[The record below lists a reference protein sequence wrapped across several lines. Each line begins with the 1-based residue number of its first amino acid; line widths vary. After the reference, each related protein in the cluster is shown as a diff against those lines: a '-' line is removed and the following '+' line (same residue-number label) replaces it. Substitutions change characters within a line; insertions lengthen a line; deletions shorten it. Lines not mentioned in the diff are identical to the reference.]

1 MHNIKI
7 LLRFVSKFTIMKL
20 SAKDTVCYN
29 IKFAWHAISR
39 MYNEKASE
47 YDGTSSVGFVLLNID
62 ADKGT
67 PSTQIGPKLGMEAT
81 SLSRMLKALEEKN
94 LIYRVPQE
102 NDKRVVKIFLTEE
115 GKKKKAIA
123 KKVVKEFNLKVYE
136 RIPTEKLKIFFEV
149 IDEIKKIIEE
159 EELLQKQDN

>member
-1 MHNIKI
+1 
-7 LLRFVSKFTIMKL
+7 MKL

-62 ADKGT
+62 SEKGT

-81 SLSRMLKALEEKN
+81 SLSRMLKTLEEKN
-94 LIYRVPQE
+94 LIYRVAQE

-123 KKVVKEFNLKVYE
+123 KKVVKDFNMKVYE
-136 RIPTEKLKIFFEV
+136 KVAPEKLKVFFEV
-149 IDEIKKIIEE
+149 IDEIIKTVEE
-159 EELLQKQDN
+159 EELKEDS

>member
-1 MHNIKI
+1 M
-7 LLRFVSKFTIMKL
+7 RL

-62 ADKGT
+62 SEKGT

-81 SLSRMLKALEEKN
+81 SLSRMLKTLEEKN

-123 KKVVKEFNLKVYE
+123 KKVVKDFNMKVFE
-136 RIPTEKLKIFFEV
+136 KVAPEKLKVFFEV
-149 IDEIKKIIEE
+149 IDEIIKTVEE
-159 EELLQKQDN
+159 EELKVHS

>member
-1 MHNIKI
+1 MRIK
-7 LLRFVSKFTIMKL
+7 
-20 SAKDTVCYN
+20 AKDTVCYN

-39 MYNEKASE
+39 MYNEKAE
-47 YDGTSSVGFVLLNID
+47 NYGGTSSIGFVLLNID
-62 ADKGT
+62 SEKGT

-81 SLSRMLKALEEKN
+81 SLSRMLKTLEEKK

-123 KKVVKEFNLKVYE
+123 KKVVKDFNLKVFE
-136 RIPTEKLKIFFEV
+136 KVSPEKLKIFYEV
-149 IDEIKKIIEE
+149 IDAIIKTVEE
-159 EELLQKQDN
+159 EELQETLK

>member
-1 MHNIKI
+1 MRIK
-7 LLRFVSKFTIMKL
+7 
-20 SAKDTVCYN
+20 AKDTVCYN

-39 MYNEKASE
+39 MYNEKAE
-47 YDGTSSVGFVLLNID
+47 NYEGTSSIGFVLLNID
-62 ADKGT
+62 SEKGT

-81 SLSRMLKALEEKN
+81 SLSRMLKTLEEKK

-123 KKVVKEFNLKVYE
+123 KNVVKDFNLKVFE
-136 RIPTEKLKIFFEV
+136 KVSPEKLKIFYEV
-149 IDEIKKIIEE
+149 IDAIIKTVEE
-159 EELLQKQDN
+159 EELQETLK

>member
-1 MHNIKI
+1 M
-7 LLRFVSKFTIMKL
+7 RL

-47 YDGTSSVGFVLLNID
+47 YDGTSSMGFVLLNID
-62 ADKGT
+62 TEKGM

-81 SLSRMLKALEEKN
+81 SLSRMLKTLEDKN

-115 GKKKKAIA
+115 GKKKRAIA
-123 KKVVKEFNLKVYE
+123 KKVVKDFNLKVF
-136 RIPTEKLKIFFEV
+136 EKVAPHKIKVFFEV
-149 IDEIKKIIEE
+149 IQEIIKTVEE
-159 EELLQKQDN
+159 EKLLKEQDNII

>member
-1 MHNIKI
+1 MMRIK
-7 LLRFVSKFTIMKL
+7 
-20 SAKDTVCYN
+20 AKDTVCYN

-39 MYNEKASE
+39 MYNEKAE
-47 YDGTSSVGFVLLNID
+47 NYGGTSSIGFVLLNID
-62 ADKGT
+62 SEKGT

-81 SLSRMLKALEEKN
+81 SLSRMLKTLEEKK

-123 KKVVKEFNLKVYE
+123 KKVVKDFNLKVFE
-136 RIPTEKLKIFFEV
+136 KVSPEKLKIFYEV
-149 IDEIKKIIEE
+149 IDAIIKTVEE
-159 EELLQKQDN
+159 EELQETLK